1 MIDLIMQ
8 NAINKKL
15 NNIEESNIIIDKE
28 YIESFSYKIFNYL
41 NGKVN
46 VFNYPATLT
55 IEWAELYGRDTAAIS
70 MNPNIV
76 ILYPRII
83 LRNVSYEYDLYYN
96 IFISLIHELLHAD
109 QDISYVRMTYDSEY
123 HKYIEYTVECES
135 YLFMAMHQK
144 EIEYELGFYDI
155 IPHDSYS
162 SVINHFDLGR
172 MYKRRNYLTH
182 CVSLLRDIL
191 FSHDNPLI
199 EQFIKTFNNPY
210 STIGVVFN
218 NSEYILIKE
227 RLDCC
232 PVQQLNQI
240 FRKYIF
246 DYILRHIETEY
257 SISENGDLII
267 KFTCEGKYIMCKY
280 AT

>member
-46 VFNYPATLT
+46 IFNCPATLT

-96 IFISLIHELLHAD
+96 IFISLIHGNCF
-109 QDISYVRMTYDSEY
+109 
-123 HKYIEYTVECES
+123 YII
-135 YLFMAMHQK
+135 F
-144 EIEYELGFYDI
+144 
-155 IPHDSYS
+155 
-162 SVINHFDLGR
+162 IN
-172 MYKRRNYLTH
+172 K
-182 CVSLLRDIL
+182 
-191 FSHDNPLI
+191 
-199 EQFIKTFNNPY
+199 FN
-210 STIGVVFN
+210 FFW
-218 NSEYILIKE
+218 L
-227 RLDCC
+227 
-232 PVQQLNQI
+232 
-240 FRKYIF
+240 
-246 DYILRHIETEY
+246 
-257 SISENGDLII
+257 
-267 KFTCEGKYIMCKY
+267 
-280 AT
+280 